1 MGMAPNEYAAV
12 AHHVSG
18 DQYKMISAND
28 LGKSFEDSLV
38 KYLGK
43 AMPEDLMY
51 LEQGVRNFKKQ
62 IMSDSAQPES
72 VRRKMKEQLE
82 QPLKHAKV
90 EVIEAEAK
98 FKEDDE

>member
-1 MGMAPNEYAAV
+1 V

-18 DQYKMISAND
+18 DQYKIISAND

-43 AMPEDLMY
+43 AMPNDLTL
-51 LEQGVRNFKKQ
+51 LEKGVRNFKKQ

-72 VRRKMKEQLE
+72 IRRKMKEQLAE
-82 QPLKHAKV
+82 PLKHAKV
-90 EVIEAEAK
+90 EVIDVEAS
-98 FKEDDE
+98 FKDDQA